1 MNHGE
6 IGNFS
11 NLNSSTPDHYLDM
24 LNGETGLAIPAKLAI
39 STEYLQNHAHII
51 DSGWRNMIG
60 RKRLHT
66 HIFSVI
72 LFRYNCSMIESE
84 KTAVLP
90 VPVCANP

>member
-51 DSGWRNMIG
+51 DSG
-60 RKRLHT
+60 
-66 HIFSVI
+66 
-72 LFRYNCSMIESE
+72 
-84 KTAVLP
+84 
-90 VPVCANP
+90 